1 MTKEQLGDLI
11 LSSEAQ
17 LYATARTIL
26 ADDQDCGDAIQEA
39 IVKAFSKIHTLKKDE
54 YAKTWL
60 MRILINECYNFFR
73 KESRHIPVAEIEQEM
88 YTEKQDYSELYR
100 AVNTLKKELR
110 IPVILYYMEEFS
122 VKEIAQILEISE
134 GAVQKRLARA
144 RKKLKAE
151 VDLKEVIA

>member
-60 MRILINECYNFFR
+60 MRILINECYNLFR
-73 KESRHIPVAEIEQEM
+73 KERYHIPVAEVEQKPEM
-88 YTEKQDYSELYR
+88 YTEEQDYSELYR
-100 AVNTLKKELR
+100 AVNTLKEELR
-110 IPVILYYMEEFS
+110 IPVILYYMEDFS
-122 VKEIAQILEISE
+122 IREIAQIMEI
-134 GAVQKRLARA
+134 KRLARA

-151 VDLKEVIA
+151 VDLKEVTA